1 MAEAEEEVKPTPESK
16 QTLLRRIML
25 VMMLQYLA
33 AFVLAAVVVHTPV
46 LLSTLQHWYWELIL
60 CFLLSEAVMIAVY
73 FLDFHIFR
81 GIVGYIVL
89 VLFSLLFVAIF
100 GGLLPAMLPS
110 FLLGQGMLLVISIGG
125 FTYLL
130 AFYPQEQLGTQLI
143 PGDFKAHVVVPGGLL
158 LSLVLYGSLLTFF
171 HTETT
176 FELMMWTFIEGGF
189 TIYFS
194 LVLEDIHR
202 DPFLG
207 QEDWC
212 VGAIKIYSESLFV
225 IISAFQTKSI
235 AKGK

>member
-1 MAEAEEEVKPTPESK
+1 MAEAEEDIKPSPESK

-25 VMMLQYLA
+25 VMTLQYLA
-33 AFVLAAVVVHTPV
+33 AFALAAVVVYTPV
-46 LLSTLQHWYWELIL
+46 FLSTLQYWHWELVL
-60 CFLLSEAVMIAVY
+60 CFLLSEGIMIVVY
-73 FLDFHIFR
+73 FLDFRRFR
-81 GIVGYIVL
+81 GVVGYIVL

-110 FLLGQGMLLVISIGG
+110 FLLGQGMILVISISA
-125 FTYLL
+125 FIYLL
-130 AFYPQEQLGTQLI
+130 AFYPQEQQGTELI
-143 PGDFKAHVVVPGGLL
+143 LGDFKAHVVVPGGLL
-158 LSLVLYGSLLTFF
+158 LSLVLYGVLLSVF

-176 FELMMWTFIEGGF
+176 FELMLWTFIEGGF
-189 TIYFS
+189 IIYFS